1 MIYFISGHRDFT
13 EKEINTNYVPK
24 LTEAIKNDNYIFVVG
39 DYWGVDEMAQT
50 WLSKNLPEKEHYR
63 VTVYHMFDKP
73 RVYCS
78 DKFLLSGGYKNDV
91 ERDSAMTNASNVDIA
106 FIHSGRWDS
115 GTAQNILRRFE
126 VESSYINVDK
136 VLEFIKDEY
145 RKNDLCMGEILAN
158 TSANGLT
165 LEEAHE
171 LYKKSLNWSDG
182 DEFYRKCGGSENIE
196 KE

>member
-13 EKEINTNYVPK
+13 EKEFNTYYVPK
-24 LTEAIKNDNYIFVVG
+24 LKEALKDKNYKFVVG
-39 DYWGVDEMAQT
+39 DYWGVDEMAQI
-50 WLSKNLPEKEHYR
+50 WLSKNLSEKEHHR

-73 RVYCS
+73 RVCCS
-78 DKFLLSGGYKNDV
+78 DKFLLSSGYKNDV

-126 VESSYINVDK
+126 VKGSYNRFDE
-136 VLEFIKDEY
+136 VLE
-145 RKNDLCMGEILAN
+145 
-158 TSANGLT
+158 
-165 LEEAHE
+165 
-171 LYKKSLNWSDG
+171 SD
-182 DEFYRKCGGSENIE
+182 DIE

>member
-13 EKEINTNYVPK
+13 EKEFNTNYIPK
-24 LTEAIKNDNYIFVVG
+24 LKEALKDKNYKFVVG
-39 DYWGVDEMAQT
+39 DYWGVDEMAQV
-50 WLSKNLPEKEHYR
+50 WLSENIPEKEHHR

-73 RVYCS
+73 RVCCS
-78 DKFLLSGGYKNDV
+78 DKFLLSGGYKNDI

-126 VESSYINVDK
+126 VKGSYNINRFVE
-136 VLEFIKDEY
+136 VLE
-145 RKNDLCMGEILAN
+145 
-158 TSANGLT
+158 
-165 LEEAHE
+165 
-171 LYKKSLNWSDG
+171 SD
-182 DEFYRKCGGSENIE
+182 DIE